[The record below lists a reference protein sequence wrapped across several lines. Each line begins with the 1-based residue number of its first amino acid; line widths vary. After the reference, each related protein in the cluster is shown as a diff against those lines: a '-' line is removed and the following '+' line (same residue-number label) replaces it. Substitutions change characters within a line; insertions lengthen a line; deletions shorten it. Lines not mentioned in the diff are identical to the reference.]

1 MTNPLAICVAMT
13 VASLSAGIVLAEPRP
28 AVLELYTSEGCSSCP
43 PAEAFIAELAQRPDV
58 LPLSFH
64 VDYWNDQGWRDI
76 FTFADA
82 THRQHVYAGSL
93 RQSSVYTPQAI
104 IDGQKAFVGS
114 DRRSILSALSGAR
127 DGVATRITRNGS
139 QLNVSLG
146 EQPGA
151 KSADVLLI
159 GYLREATSHIGRGE
173 NSGRTLQEFNIVRSL
188 IRLGTFTGSA
198 RDFSVPISSLP
209 HEATNVAVVVQTL
222 GQGVISG
229 AASLPLT
236 APPTEVIKA
245 PWAK

>member
-1 MTNPLAICVAMT
+1 MTNPLAISVAMT
-13 VASLSAGIVLAEPRP
+13 VATLSAGVALAEPRP

-43 PAEAFIAELAQRPDV
+43 PAESFIAELAQRPDV

-64 VDYWNDQGWRDI
+64 VDYWNDGGWRDV

-82 THRQHVYAGSL
+82 TVRQHLYAGSL
-93 RQSSVYTPQAI
+93 RESSVYTPQAI

-114 DRRSILSALSGAR
+114 DRRAILSALSEAR
-127 DGVATRITRNGS
+127 EGVATRIARSGS
-139 QLNVSLG
+139 QLNISVG
-146 EQPGA
+146 AQPGA
-151 KSADVLLI
+151 KTAEVLLI

-188 IRLGTFTGSA
+188 ARLGRFTGPA

-209 HEATNVAVVVQTL
+209 HDATHVAVVLQTL
-222 GQGVISG
+222 GQGVITG

-236 APPTEVIKA
+236 APP
-245 PWAK
+245 

>member
-1 MTNPLAICVAMT
+1 MLD
-13 VASLSAGIVLAEPRP
+13 
-28 AVLELYTSEGCSSCP
+28 LYTSEGCGSCP

-76 FTFADA
+76 FTFAAA
-82 THRQHVYAGSL
+82 TRRQHVYASSL
-93 RQSSVYTPQAI
+93 RESSVYTPQAI

-114 DRRSILSALSGAR
+114 DRRSILSALTGAR
-127 DGVATRITRNGS
+127 EGVATRITRNGS

-146 EQPGA
+146 AQPGA

-188 IRLGTFTGSA
+188 TRLGTFTGSA
-198 RDFSVPISSLP
+198 RDFSIPIGSLP
-209 HEATNVAVVVQTL
+209 HDVTNVAVVLQTP
-222 GQGVISG
+222 GQGVITG

-236 APPTEVIKA
+236 APP
-245 PWAK
+245 

>member
-1 MTNPLAICVAMT
+1 
-13 VASLSAGIVLAEPRP
+13 
-28 AVLELYTSEGCSSCP
+28 
-43 PAEAFIAELAQRPDV
+43 
-58 LPLSFH
+58 
-64 VDYWNDQGWRDI
+64 
-76 FTFADA
+76 
-82 THRQHVYAGSL
+82 L

-146 EQPGA
+146 EQAGA

-188 IRLGTFTGSA
+188 MRLGTFTGSA

-222 GQGVISG
+222 GQGAIAG